1 MKINPT
7 NKPYLN
13 PYQKQMQNQPM
24 KQSNQQSDKVEISN
38 KAKAMQESN
47 TIEKARQD
55 HVQSIKQQVQDG
67 EYDVDLKKTAEKL
80 LEFYRG

>member
-80 LEFYRG
+80 LEFYHR

>member
-1 MKINPT
+1 
-7 NKPYLN
+7 
-13 PYQKQMQNQPM
+13 MQNQPM

-80 LEFYRG
+80 LEFYRR

>member
-7 NKPYLN
+7 NKPHLN
-13 PYQKQMQNQPM
+13 PYQKQMQNQPA

-38 KAKAMQESN
+38 KAKAMQEGNS
-47 TIEKARQD
+47 IEKARQD

-67 EYDVDLKKTAEKL
+67 EYDVNLKKTAEKL

>member
-80 LEFYRG
+80 LEFYRR